1 MKIEIDI
8 PEPFIDADNSM
19 INIKGDGFLYTSF
32 DEKRSGLTT
41 DKFEVNSK
49 GYERL
54 ADILEEISD
63 NVKYIIYHKLI

>member
-8 PEPFIDADNSM
+8 PESFIDADNSM

-49 GYERL
+49 YYEML
-54 ADILEEISD
+54 ADELEEISD
-63 NVKYIIYHKLI
+63 NIRYLIYYKLI